1 MLTAYIDP
9 MLITTDIVFPTTKN
23 EDEKFFVLPQD
34 PCYATTLF
42 PELVPEENYFLGNAQ
57 MRISVLRTQ
66 DIVS

>member
-9 MLITTDIVFPTTKN
+9 ALITTDIVFPTMKN
-23 EDEKFFVLPQD
+23 EDEKFYVLPED

-42 PELVPEENYFLGNAQ
+42 PELVPESNYFLGDAQ
-57 MRISVLRTQ
+57 MRIPVPTTQ

>member
-9 MLITTDIVFPTTKN
+9 VLITTDIVFPTTKN

-34 PCYATTLF
+34 PCYATTLL
-42 PELVPEENYFLGNAQ
+42 PELVPERNYFLGDVAIK
-57 MRISVLRTQ
+57 ISVKTTQ

>member
-9 MLITTDIVFPTTKN
+9 VLITTDIVFPTKN
-23 EDEKFFVLPQD
+23 EDEKFFVLTQD

-42 PELVPEENYFLGNAQ
+42 PELVPEKNYFLGDAQ
-57 MRISVLRTQ
+57 MRIPVLTTQ

>member
-9 MLITTDIVFPTTKN
+9 VLITTDIDFPTTKN

-42 PELVPEENYFLGNAQ
+42 PELVPEKNYFLGDAQ
-57 MRISVLRTQ
+57 MRIPVLTTQ